1 MKFILSLTFIISPL
15 SLLLAE
21 ESLSNAELSR
31 KLELLLGRVNSLE
44 ERVSSLEGENL
55 EVKKEIKEVAKSANE
70 SLSIP
75 VDQKEKS
82 SFLENLRNQLRSD
95 EAKSQGPWTRETTW
109 KSIHRNLTA
118 FQVRKILGN
127 PNKIKKSTN
136 PRIDQVY
143 LYIGDLDADGQE
155 EVGEVNLLRDRV
167 QSFKSPF

>member
-1 MKFILSLTFIISPL
+1 MKFILPLVFIITPL

-21 ESLSNAELSR
+21 ESVSNAELSR
-31 KLELLLGRVNSLE
+31 KLDIILGKVNSLE
-44 ERVSSLEGENL
+44 ERVSILEGENL

-70 SLSIP
+70 SISIP
-75 VDQKEKS
+75 EDQKEKS

-109 KSIHRNLTA
+109 KSMHRNLTA
-118 FQVRKILGN
+118 FQVRKLLGN

-143 LYIGDLDADGQE
+143 LYMGDLDADGQE
-155 EVGEVNLLRDRV
+155 EVGTVNLLRDRV
-167 QSFKSPF
+167 QSFESPF

>member
-1 MKFILSLTFIISPL
+1 MKFIIPLTFLISPL

-21 ESLSNAELSR
+21 ESVSNVELFR
-31 KLELLLGRVNSLE
+31 KLNLLLGRVNGLE

-118 FQVRKILGN
+118 FHVRKILGN

-155 EVGEVNLLRDRV
+155 EVGEVNLFRDRV

>member
-1 MKFILSLTFIISPL
+1 MKFFIPLTFLISPL

-21 ESLSNAELSR
+21 ESVSNADLSR
-31 KLELLLGRVNSLE
+31 KLDLLLGRVNSLE

-95 EAKSQGPWTRETTW
+95 EAKSQGPWTRVTTW

-118 FQVRKILGN
+118 FQVRK
-127 PNKIKKSTN
+127 
-136 PRIDQVY
+136 
-143 LYIGDLDADGQE
+143 
-155 EVGEVNLLRDRV
+155 
-167 QSFKSPF
+167 